1 MSGAPGAQS
10 APKVPDARGAP
21 KGKVFVIGA
30 GLAGLSAATIL
41 AARGVAVTLIEAAG
55 QAGGRCRS
63 YYDAAIGG
71 TIDNGNHLVLS
82 GNRAVRDYRTR
93 IGARDTLIGPP
104 RALFAFVDL
113 RDGEHWLLRPNEG
126 SIPFWV
132 ARKPR
137 RVPGTGAGD
146 YVKYV
151 PLLWADKKTRIG
163 DIIKDR
169 GPLWERLMRPF
180 LLAALNTEPEES
192 SAALAGAVLRET
204 LAKGGRFYRPRIAH
218 PTLAAAFVDPAL
230 SFLQSRNAS
239 VKMGTRLRG
248 LALNGRHAMALDTA
262 EATLPVASGDVVVL
276 AVPPWAAADLLPGL
290 TVPNDFRAIVNA
302 HFKIAPPPGAP
313 AMLGVIGGIAE
324 WIFAFSDRISVTVSG
339 ADAIVDQDREDLAIR
354 IWADVAKALN
364 IKAPMPAW
372 QIVKEKRATFAA
384 TPAQDARRPAAKTQW
399 RNLFLAGDWTQTGLP
414 ATIEGALRSGEV
426 AAALALKQLSL

>member
-1 MSGAPGAQS
+1 MSSAPGARRAPRIYDAQS
-10 APKVPDARGAP
+10 AP

-41 AARGVAVTLIEAAG
+41 AARGVAVTVIEAAG

-63 YYDAAIGG
+63 YFDAAIGG

-82 GNRAVRDYRTR
+82 GNRAVQDYRTR
-93 IGARDTLIGPP
+93 IGAQGALAGPP
-104 RALFAFVDL
+104 RAEFAFIDL
-113 RDGEHWLLRPNEG
+113 RDGERWNLRPNEG
-126 SIPFWV
+126 RVPFWV
-132 ARKPR
+132 ARKQR
-137 RVPGTGAGD
+137 RVPDTRPGD
-146 YVKYV
+146 YFKYA
-151 PLLWADKKTRIG
+151 PLLWADSKTRIG

-169 GPLWERLMRPF
+169 GALWERLMRPF

-218 PTLAAAFVDPAL
+218 PTLAAAFIDPAL
-230 SFLQSRNAS
+230 SFLESRNAS
-239 VKMGTRLRG
+239 VQVATRLRG
-248 LALNGRHAMALDTA
+248 LTLNGRDAMALDTG
-262 EATLPVASGDVVVL
+262 EATLPVSAGDAVVL
-276 AVPPWAAADLLPGL
+276 AVPPWAAADLVPGL

-302 HFKIAPPPGAP
+302 HFKMTAPTGSP
-313 AMLGVIGGIAE
+313 AMLGVIGGTAE

-354 IWADVAKALN
+354 IWTDVARALN
-364 IKAPMPAW
+364 IQAPMPAW

-384 TPAQDARRPAAKTQW
+384 TPEQDARRPAARTQW
-399 RNLFLAGDWTQTGLP
+399 RNLFLAGDWTQTRLP

-426 AAALALKQLSL
+426 AAALALKHLSL